1 MVLGIVIIFY
11 GLGTLELMSLNEG
24 RRALAVK
31 EMFLEG
37 NWLLPHLN
45 GELYLS
51 KPPLLYWIATTFA
64 CISGGVNEWILR
76 LPSALAAVAILCMIY
91 KYAARNFGV
100 WPGLFSV
107 QLLLVNA
114 SFAMLA
120 RRAEIE
126 MLLTGLCVGSLF
138 AALIYIQEQGGKRW
152 IYLSYFLLA
161 LAVLT
166 KGPVALLFVTL
177 PLIASAA
184 WLRDTRIKDVLT
196 SIPGWAILFL
206 FGTSWYAVV
215 TWQLGPDIWAQIAR
229 NDMLGKM
236 QAEEMVKPLLSYLG
250 WIAVDF
256 LLLVALLLVKPKS
269 WFLSIKNRKECIVLA
284 MAVIVPLVVFSL
296 FSNKHTKYLLPIYPF
311 IAVLLSIQI
320 ALLYKECGRKVKSI
334 IIMAGIFLSMLYAV
348 YYAFIEKEY
357 FDYRVSAFSL
367 FHAWASG
374 SSENEL
380 YAYKN
385 IDSRLI
391 FYSVKPV
398 HELDGNQLVELKAKH
413 SSALILAEDKADIG
427 NIVDCKIK
435 EFKPYLKKH
444 KSLFVY
450 GIGKACHG

>member
-31 EMFLEG
+31 EMFLGG

-100 WPGLFSV
+100 WPALFSV

-206 FGTSWYAVV
+206 FGMSWYAVV

-229 NDMLGKM
+229 KDMLGKM
-236 QAEEMVKPLLSYLG
+236 QAEEMAKPVLSYLG

-269 WFLSIKNRKECIVLA
+269 WFLSIKNRKECIILA

-367 FHAWASG
+367 FHVWASG